1 MLYFAPTNFNG
12 VYSMLTWINEKAKW
26 VIVIFAAGIVVGL
39 LAMDRV
45 PNSAQSYPVGVV
57 NDHKISYAE
66 FDARIKMLQQNQFQN
81 QHLEDE
87 QYAQLRSDVFRSFV
101 RQILLDGQF
110 EKAGLAASVA
120 ELKSEFKTNSNAVR
134 QRLVQEAQYRL
145 FAIQQQATS
154 QEDLM
159 QRSQA
164 YIASLPKFLT
174 DSTAS
179 AADYEAWLETPEA
192 FKWGSMLQLEEE
204 MKNTN
209 IPVKQLQTLVSAGI
223 HPTSLEAKWAVERRM
238 TDFDI
243 DVAFASASDFA
254 VADDAVDTAMVK
266 GYFNAHQDSFFVEKD
281 AVTFDYVTIP
291 VAATAADDERVREYA
306 MTIYFQLAD
315 TSSTASFE
323 EMARISSEDPG
334 SAEKGGMLDQPAGN
348 GVYVPE
354 FEKAALALDSGAVSE
369 PVKTQF
375 GYHIIKSFGKSTDST
390 GKVTANV
397 GHILLVVNASSET
410 IDSLEKIL
418 TGVRNEVNAGT
429 KDFAAAVK
437 ERGLEVKHSSWVGR
451 NENVDDLG
459 YLKGVTTFAWPNEHL
474 PEEDGIVSQVLRN
487 NKFVAIFKKDKE
499 LKAGERSID
508 LHFDAIKN
516 SLKAR
521 KSENAAGAYLNSVAA
536 KVKEWKAADPADS
549 AAAAASAI
557 EKVNVQNYKA
567 SAEGYIPGFG
577 YGNAALYK
585 VLNGQKQGEWGPVI
599 ETELGAVMVRVNGK
613 TAPEDSAVT
622 SAVKQEVENASR
634 FTSMTLFNEFVSNME
649 KGTPVES
656 NLDLFYKE

>member
-1 MLYFAPTNFNG
+1 
-12 VYSMLTWINEKAKW
+12 MLTWINEKAKW

-45 PNSAQSYPVGVV
+45 PNTAQSHPVGVV

-66 FDARIKMLQQNQFQN
+66 FDARMKMVQQNQYREQR
-81 QHLEDE
+81 LEDE
-87 QYAQLRSDVFRSFV
+87 QFAQLRNEVFRSFV
-101 RQILLDGQF
+101 RQILLDEQF

-120 ELKSEFKTNSNAVR
+120 ELKAEFKNNPNIVR
-134 QRLVQEAQYRL
+134 SRVVQEAQYRL
-145 FAIQQQATS
+145 AAIQQQATS

-174 DSTAS
+174 DTTFNQ
-179 AADYEAWLETPEA
+179 ADYEAWLETPEA
-192 FKWGSMLQLEEE
+192 FKWGTMLQLEEE
-204 MKNTN
+204 MKNSN
-209 IPVKQLQTLVSAGI
+209 IPVRQLQALVGAGV
-223 HPTSLEAKWAVERRM
+223 HPTSLEAKWATERRL

-243 DVAFASASDFA
+243 DVAYASNNDFA

-266 GYFNAHQDSFFVEKD
+266 GYFNAHLDSFFVEKD
-281 AVTFDYVTIP
+281 VAKFDYVTIP

-306 MTIYFQLAD
+306 MTIYFQLID
-315 TSSTASFE
+315 TSSTATFE

-334 SAEKGGMLDQPAGN
+334 SAENGGVLDQPAGN

-390 GKVTANV
+390 GKLTANV

-418 TGVRNEVNAGT
+418 TGIRNEVNAGS
-429 KDFAAAVK
+429 KDFATAVK
-437 ERGLEVKHSSWVGR
+437 ERSLEIKHSGWVGR

-459 YLKGVTTFAWPNEHL
+459 YLKGVTSFAWPNENL
-474 PEEDGIVSQVLRN
+474 PEEEGVVSQVLRN
-487 NKFVAIFKKDKE
+487 NKHVAIFTKVKE
-499 LKAGERSID
+499 RKAGERDFDNYFESIR
-508 LHFDAIKN
+508 N
-516 SLKAR
+516 NLKAK
-521 KSENAAGAYLNSVAA
+521 KSEAAAAAYLNTVAD
-536 KVKEWKAADPADS
+536 KVKAWKAADPADS
-549 AAAAASAI
+549 AAVAAASI
-557 EKVNVQNYKA
+557 EKVSVQNFKS
-567 SAEGYIPGFG
+567 SADGFVPGFG
-577 YGNAALYK
+577 YGSASLYK
-585 VLNGQKQGEWGPVI
+585 VLNGQKEGEWGPVV
-599 ETELGAVMVRVNGK
+599 ETDLGAVMVRVNSK
-613 TAPEDSAVT
+613 TVPEESAVET
-622 SAVKQEVENASR
+622 AVKQEVENTSR
-634 FTSMTLFNEFVSNME
+634 FASMTLFNEFVTNIE
-649 KGTPVES
+649 KATPVES

>member
-1 MLYFAPTNFNG
+1 
-12 VYSMLTWINEKAKW
+12 MLTWINEKAKW

-45 PNSAQSYPVGVV
+45 PNTAQSYPVGVV

-66 FDARIKMLQQNQFQN
+66 FDARMKMLQQNQFQN

-87 QYAQLRSDVFRSFV
+87 QFAQLRGDVFRSFV
-101 RQILLDGQF
+101 RQILLNGQF

-134 QRLVQEAQYRL
+134 GRVMQEAQYRL

-179 AADYEAWLETPEA
+179 DADYEAWLETPEA

-209 IPVKQLQTLVSAGI
+209 VPVHQLQLLVGAGI
-223 HPTSLEAKWAVERRM
+223 HPTSLEAKWAVDRRL

-243 DVAFASASDFA
+243 DVAFASNKDFP
-254 VADDAVDTAMVK
+254 VDDKAVDTAMVK
-266 GYFNAHQDSFFVEKD
+266 GYFNAHLDSFHVEKD
-281 AVTFDYVTIP
+281 AAKFDYVAIP

-306 MTIYFQLAD
+306 MTIYFQLSD

-323 EMARISSEDPG
+323 EMARISSEDPA
-334 SAEKGGMLDQPAGN
+334 SAEKGGMLDQPAGM

-369 PVKTQF
+369 PVKTQY

-418 TGVRNEVNAGT
+418 TGVRNDVNAGT
-429 KDFAAAVK
+429 KDFASAVK
-437 ERGLEVKHSSWVGR
+437 ERGLEIKHSDWIGR
-451 NENVDDLG
+451 SDNIAELG
-459 YLKGVTTFAWPNEHL
+459 YLKGVSSFAWPNENL
-474 PEEDGIVSQVLRN
+474 PEEEGIVSSVLKN
-487 NKFVAIFKKDKE
+487 SKFVAILTKVKE
-499 LKAGERSID
+499 LKAGDRD
-508 LHFDAIKN
+508 LDNYFDTIMGN
-516 SLKAR
+516 LKTK
-521 KSENAAGAYLNSVAA
+521 KSVAAAEAYLNSVAD
-536 KVKEWKAADPADS
+536 KVKAWKAADPADS
-549 AAAAASAI
+549 AATAAAAI
-557 EKVNVQNYKA
+557 EKVSIQNFKS
-567 SAEGYIPGFG
+567 SAEGFVPGFG
-577 YGNAALYK
+577 YGSAALYK
-585 VLNGQKQGEWGPVI
+585 VLNGQKEGEWGPVVG
-599 ETELGAVMVRVNGK
+599 TDLGAVMVRVNSK
-613 TAPEDSAVT
+613 TVPADSAVAE
-622 SAVKQEVENASR
+622 AVKQEVANTTR
-634 FTSMTLFNEFVSNME
+634 FSSMTLFNEFVNNME
-649 KGTPVES
+649 KATPVES